1 VCLVYKGRTSFFMKI
16 QNLFFEELLG
26 AKITREQQCV
36 KNQQLSSLYNAKE
49 TISMAAEC
57 MVSI

>member
-1 VCLVYKGRTSFFMKI
+1 MKI
-16 QNLFFEELLG
+16 QNLFFENYWDH
-26 AKITREQQCV
+26 ITREQQFV

-49 TISMAAEC
+49 AISMAAEC

>member
-1 VCLVYKGRTSFFMKI
+1 
-16 QNLFFEELLG
+16 LG
-26 AKITREQQCV
+26 TIGDNITKEQQCV

-49 TISMAAEC
+49 AISMAAEC